1 MCTCNTDQLS
11 QLFSLHGLNLN
22 QELPLLKIVH
32 IFSGSW
38 CVKSAL
44 YTVQSFQSFNGN
56 YMYVKLYPVGH
67 VLDTNELSMSHDVK
81 VYTRKLFASYFHH
94 LSQRP
99 VPLTC

>member
-1 MCTCNTDQLS
+1 MCTCNTDQL
-11 QLFSLHGLNLN
+11 LYKCTFTTISLHGLNLN

-56 YMYVKLYPVGH
+56 YMYVKFYPVGH
-67 VLDTNELSMSHDVK
+67 VCS
-81 VYTRKLFASYFHH
+81 TRCIGY
-94 LSQRP
+94 Q
-99 VPLTC
+99 